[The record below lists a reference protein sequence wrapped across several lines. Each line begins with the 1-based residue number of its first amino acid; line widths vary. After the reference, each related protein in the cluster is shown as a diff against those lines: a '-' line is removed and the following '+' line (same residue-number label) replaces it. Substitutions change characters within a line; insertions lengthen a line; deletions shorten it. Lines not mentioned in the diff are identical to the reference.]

1 MPELAE
7 VLYFSRRWRPGLGE
21 KIVRVHLHS
30 AKRVFRGTATHKLQ
44 KKLPGATMIS
54 CETHGKQML
63 FRFGRKGWLGIHLG
77 MTGKLLTESPEHS
90 PGKHDH
96 LVLYTRRRALV
107 FQDPRLFG
115 RVRFTCS
122 SQSPPWWSTL
132 PPGILSRDF
141 SLCRLAA
148 VCRRRGHT
156 PLKALLLLQEFF
168 PGIGNW
174 MADEILW
181 QARLDPRTRAGA
193 GIEACLPENFI
204 RHPVADAGKKFL
216 QQKQGLQGGVTTPA
230 AHSRKAAEGEV
241 PGQNPRGKGAPPR
254 GRLRR
259 AGEANPTE
267 ESRIL
272 KHQSSSAGVEDQV
285 VVFPGRMLRTFRQQF
300 SRHAEVN
307 SQPTLSAETEKHLF
321 AVRLA

>member
-193 GIEACLPENFI
+193 VDRTGLMEMHRKI
-204 RHPVADAGKKFL
+204 RKVSRESIRIIGRDWSDPPRSWLFLHRWSDGGKCPRC
-216 QQKQGLQGGVTTPA
+216 QQGL
-230 AHSRKAAEGEV
+230 
-241 PGQNPRGKGAPPR
+241 
-254 GRLRR
+254 LRR
-259 AGEANPTE
+259 PVGGRTTCWCPSCQKPALPRR
-267 ESRIL
+267 SL
-272 KHQSSSAGVEDQV
+272 SS
-285 VVFPGRMLRTFRQQF
+285 
-300 SRHAEVN
+300 
-307 SQPTLSAETEKHLF
+307 
-321 AVRLA
+321 